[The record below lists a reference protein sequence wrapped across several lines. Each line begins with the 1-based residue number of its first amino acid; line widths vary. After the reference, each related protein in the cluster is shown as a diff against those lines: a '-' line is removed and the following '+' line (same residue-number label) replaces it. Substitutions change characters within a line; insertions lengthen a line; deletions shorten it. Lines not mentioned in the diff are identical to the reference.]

1 MSSDTHKILDRRHV
15 SVGTTLTW
23 EEMDILV
30 EFVDII
36 HDRVVDV
43 QAGPYNGSF
52 VPLVHLLT
60 KSNV

>member
-15 SVGTTLTW
+15 SIGTTLTW
-23 EEMDILV
+23 QEMDNLV

-52 VPLVHLLT
+52 VPLIHLII

>member
-23 EEMDILV
+23 QEMDILV

-36 HDRVVDV
+36 HDSAVDV

-52 VPLVHLLT
+52 CAISTLA
-60 KSNV
+60 KKE